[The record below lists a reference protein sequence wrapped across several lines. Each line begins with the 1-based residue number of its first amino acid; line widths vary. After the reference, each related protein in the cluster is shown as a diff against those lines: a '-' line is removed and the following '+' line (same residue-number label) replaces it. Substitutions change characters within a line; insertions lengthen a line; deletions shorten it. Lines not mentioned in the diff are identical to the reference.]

1 MITVQV
7 FFFSTIRA
15 RVDVKEAQI
24 QLPVGSRVEDLK
36 KEIAQIYPDG
46 AAAIFGML
54 ASVNQVFSDDDTEIP
69 DQARVAFFPYV
80 TGG

>member
-15 RVDVKEAQI
+15 RVGVKEAQI

-36 KEIAQIYPDG
+36 REIAQIYPDG
-46 AAAIFGML
+46 AGAIFGML
-54 ASVNQVFSDDDTEIP
+54 ASVDQVFSDDDTELR